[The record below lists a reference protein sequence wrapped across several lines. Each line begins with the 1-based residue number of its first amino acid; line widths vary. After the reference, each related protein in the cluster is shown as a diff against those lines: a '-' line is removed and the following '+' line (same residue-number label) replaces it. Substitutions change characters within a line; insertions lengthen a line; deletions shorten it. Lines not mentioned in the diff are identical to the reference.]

1 MNNEAKESAV
11 SEVVGVILMV
21 ALTVIMAAII
31 GAYMFGLMDSR
42 GLTPHIL
49 AVSAQQATPSTLEV
63 RYMGG
68 PDYKSLENLT
78 ITWPT
83 GARQLIDSPKIGD
96 VYTATNVN
104 PPPYNATPGAYDH
117 IIVVGHFNMGAGQ
130 VVLDTR
136 V

>member
-31 GAYMFGLMDSR
+31 GAYMFGMMDGH

-49 AVSAQQATPSTLEV
+49 AVTAQQATPSTLEV

-78 ITWPT
+78 ITWPS
-83 GARQLIDSPKIGD
+83 GAQQLIDFPKIGD
-96 VYTATNVN
+96 VYRATNYGV
-104 PPPYNATPGAYDH
+104 PYNATPGDYDH
-117 IIVVGHFNMGAGQ
+117 IIVVGHFNMGASQ

>member
-21 ALTVIMAAII
+21 ALTVIMASII
-31 GAYMFGLMDSR
+31 GAYMFGMMDGH
-42 GLTPHIL
+42 GLTPHIISF
-49 AVSAQQATPSTLEV
+49 SAQQVSPSLIEV
-63 RYMGG
+63 RYLGG
-68 PDYKSLENLT
+68 PDYKNLENLT
-78 ITWPT
+78 ITWPS

-96 VYTATNVN
+96 VYRATNYGA
-104 PPPYNATPGAYDH
+104 PFNATPGDYDH
-117 IIVVGHFNMGAGQ
+117 IIVVGHFNMGAKQ

>member
-31 GAYMFGLMDSR
+31 GAYMFGMMD
-42 GLTPHIL
+42 GHGFTPHIIAL
-49 AVSAQQATPSTLEV
+49 SAQQVSPSAIEV
-63 RYMGG
+63 RYLGG
-68 PDYKSLENLT
+68 PDHKILENIT
-78 ITWPT
+78 ITWPSGT
-83 GARQLIDSPKIGD
+83 RQFVDFPKIGD
-96 VYTATNVN
+96 VYRATNSGTPLNV
-104 PPPYNATPGAYDH
+104 TPGDYDH

>member
-31 GAYMFGLMDSR
+31 GAYVFGMMDGH

-49 AVSAQQATPSTLEV
+49 AVTAQQATPSTLEV

-68 PDYKSLENLT
+68 PDYKSVENLT
-78 ITWPT
+78 ITWPS
-83 GARQLIDSPKIGD
+83 GARQLIDFPKIGD
-96 VYTATNVN
+96 VYRATNYGA
-104 PPPYNATPGAYDH
+104 PYNATTGPYDH
-117 IIVVGHFNMGAGQ
+117 IIVVGHFNMGASQ

>member
-31 GAYMFGLMDSR
+31 GAYMFGMMD
-42 GLTPHIL
+42 GHGFTPHIL
-49 AVSAQQATPSTLEV
+49 AFSAQQVSPSIIEV
-63 RYMGG
+63 RYQGG

-78 ITWPT
+78 ITWPS
-83 GARQLIDSPKIGD
+83 GVREFVPFPKIGD
-96 VYTATNVN
+96 VYRATN
-104 PPPYNATPGAYDH
+104 YGTPWNVTTGDYDH
-117 IIVVGHFNMGAGQ
+117 IIVVGHFNMGASQ

>member
-21 ALTVIMAAII
+21 ALTVIMAGII
-31 GAYMFGLMDSR
+31 GAYMFGLMDGH

-49 AVSAQQATPSTLEV
+49 AVTAQQATPSTLEV

-68 PDYKSLENLT
+68 PDYKNLENLT
-78 ITWPT
+78 ITWPS
-83 GARQLIDSPKIGD
+83 GARELVPFPKIGD
-96 VYTATNVN
+96 VYRATNYGT
-104 PPPYNATPGAYDH
+104 PWNATPGDYDH
-117 IIVVGHFNMGAGQ
+117 IIVVGHFNMGASQ